1 MDSNN
6 SNGTLFR
13 TNESLEGLHIG
24 ISGLIGAGK
33 TTLCTALGKVLNLPT
48 YYEPTIDNSY
58 LADFYKEPTKYSFQ
72 LQIYLLNSRFRQQ
85 QQIIWQGKGGVQDRT
100 IYEDSVFAKM
110 LMESN
115 LMDKRDYNTYCTLFS
130 NLSNFMRKP
139 NLIIH
144 LDVSP
149 EDSLQRIKSRNRE
162 CEKNITIE
170 YLTNLHNAYQEFLK
184 DISKYIA
191 VIRVNWSEFQ
201 EPEELAKAIKKEYD
215 CMRFIH
221 TVDFKSSSYLGKD
234 DISTNS
240 ISSSQSK

>member
-1 MDSNN
+1 MSE
-6 SNGTLFR
+6 SPTLFSVDK
-13 TNESLEGLHIG
+13 SLEGTHIA

-48 YYEPTIDNSY
+48 YYEPVIDNSY
-58 LADFYKEPTKYSFQ
+58 LADFYKDPKSFSFQ
-72 LQIYLLNSRFRQQ
+72 LQIYLLNQRFQQQ
-85 QQIIWQGKGGVQDRT
+85 QQIIWQGRGGVQDRT

-110 LMESN
+110 LMESG
-115 LMDKRDYNTYCTLFS
+115 LMDKRDYNTYCKLFS

-149 EDSLQRIKSRNRE
+149 EQSLERIKRRDRE
-162 CEKNITIE
+162 CEKNITLE
-170 YLTNLHNAYQEFLK
+170 YLQNLNQAYQNFLH

-201 EPEELAKAIKKEYD
+201 DPEELAQTIKEEYD
-215 CMRFIH
+215 SMRFIH
-221 TVDFKSSSYLGKD
+221 EVSV
-234 DISTNS
+234 NS
-240 ISSSQSK
+240 VKQSN